1 MSILSK
7 LFRWDRGRQQ
17 SGYDKMLLCVAIW
30 PIKFDLYFLKFPQ
43 GSEIAPHID
52 KVESGKHY
60 RLNIVLKNADE
71 GGEFI
76 CENPIFETSRIK
88 LFRPDICEHQV
99 SKIEK
104 GTRYLVSIG
113 WVKNT

>member
-7 LFRWDRGRQQ
+7 LFRWERGRQK
-17 SGYDKMLLCVAIW
+17 SGYDKMLLCGAIW
-30 PIKFDLYFLKFPQ
+30 PIKFDAYLLKFPQ
-43 GSEIAPHID
+43 GSEIAPHTD

-60 RLNIVLKNADE
+60 RLNIVLKSADE

-76 CENPIFETSRIK
+76 CKDPIYETSRIK
-88 LFRPDICEHQV
+88 LFRPDACEHQV
-99 SKIEK
+99 TKIEK
-104 GTRYLVSIG
+104 GTRYLLSIG